1 MAQARPS
8 WEPDWDRPV
17 TEEHLRRLL
26 DALHGVLIRRHFAR
40 RAVHGSQPAL
50 GEADDLSGDVA
61 MWTRY
66 TEDGYVENMMN
77 GVACFGNGLIR
88 VALDR
93 GHGIQLIAREDAAPD
108 TVAFCVAGF
117 IDRTDELCE
126 TKVLQEP

>member
-1 MAQARPS
+1 MVQARPS

-17 TEEHLRRLL
+17 ATEYLRRLL
-26 DALHGVLIRRHFAR
+26 DALDDVLVRRHFAR
-40 RAVHGSQPAL
+40 RAIHGSQPAL
-50 GEADDLSGDVA
+50 GEAGDSSEDVA

-93 GHGIQLIAREDAAPD
+93 GNEIQLLAQENAPPD
-108 TVAFCVAGF
+108 TVALCVAGF
-117 IDRTDELCE
+117 VDRTDERCQ
-126 TKVLQEP
+126 TKVLRAT